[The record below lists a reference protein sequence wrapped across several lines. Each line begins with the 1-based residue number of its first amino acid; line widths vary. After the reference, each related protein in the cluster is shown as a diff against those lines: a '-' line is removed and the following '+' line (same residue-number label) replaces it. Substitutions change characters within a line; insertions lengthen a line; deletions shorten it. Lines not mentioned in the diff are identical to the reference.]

1 MYLYLT
7 RPSTTHQ
14 LGATPY
20 SDLASN
26 PIAKS
31 YIATLTSFDTFSNT
45 QCPSAMATDRIKS
58 L

>member
-26 PIAKS
+26 PMAKLDL
-31 YIATLTSFDTFSNT
+31 ATPTSLDIFSNT
-45 QCPSAMATDRIKS
+45 
-58 L
+58 